1 MGQLKCTFSDC
12 AARRPQWDQHGCHSW
27 REASKLGR
35 IIYKDEVDARSRRR
49 TTSALKE
56 GNGKMLVVTTGVLLA
71 TWLLIAPACLWAQNG
86 AVLEV
91 GKFSASQVGQA
102 MPDGWK
108 PLTFK
113 KIPKHTSYEVVK
125 DGDVT
130 IVKAVS
136 EASASG
142 LTKPVVID
150 PKEYPI
156 VRWRW
161 KIDNVL
167 KGSDVTLKEG
177 DDFPARLYITF
188 AYDPDKVSFG
198 KKLKFKAGQAI
209 FGDIPIGA
217 LNYVWETKAPVGTII
232 DNAYTDFVKMVMV
245 ESGTQKVGM
254 WIDEERN
261 IYEDYKKAFGEEP
274 PMINGV
280 AIMSDTDNT
289 KERATAYYGDI
300 VFRNQRRRCP
310 DDLVPRSGT

>member
-1 MGQLKCTFSDC
+1 MTQ
-12 AARRPQWDQHGCHSW
+12 
-27 REASKLGR
+27 GR
-35 IIYKDEVDARSRRR
+35 
-49 TTSALKE
+49 ALHRVW
-56 GNGKMLVVTTGVLLA
+56 LVGVG
-71 TWLLIAPACLWAQNG
+71 LLIAPACLWAQSG

-91 GKFSASQVGQA
+91 GKFSASQVGTA
-102 MPDGWK
+102 LPDGWK

-113 KIPKHTSYEVVK
+113 KIPKYTSYEVVK
-125 DGDVT
+125 DGGVT
-130 IVKAVS
+130 VVKAVS

-167 KGSDVTLKEG
+167 QRSDVALKEG

-188 AYDPDKVSFG
+188 EYDPDKVSFG
-198 KKLKFKAGQAI
+198 KKLKFKAGRAL
-209 FGDIPIGA
+209 FGDIPIAA
-217 LNYVWETKAPVGTII
+217 LNYIWDTKAPVGTIVE
-232 DNAYTDFVKMVMV
+232 NAYTDFAKMVIV
-245 ESGTQKVGM
+245 ESGAQNVGI
-254 WIDEERN
+254 WVDEERN

-289 KERATAYYGDI
+289 KEQATAYYGDI
-300 VFRNQRRRCP
+300 VFQKSVKASSR
-310 DDLVPRSGT
+310 

>member
-1 MGQLKCTFSDC
+1 M
-12 AARRPQWDQHGCHSW
+12 
-27 REASKLGR
+27 
-35 IIYKDEVDARSRRR
+35 
-49 TTSALKE
+49 
-56 GNGKMLVVTTGVLLA
+56 VVAKGVLLT
-71 TWLLIAPACLWAQNG
+71 TWLLIAPVCLWAQNES
-86 AVLEV
+86 VLEV
-91 GKFSASQVGQA
+91 GKFSAGQVGQA

-130 IVKAVS
+130 VVKAVS

-142 LTKPVVID
+142 LTKEVKID
-150 PKEYPI
+150 PKEFP
-156 VRWRW
+156 VVQWRW
-161 KIDNVL
+161 KVDNLL
-167 KGSDVTLKEG
+167 KHSDATRKDG
-177 DDFPARLYITF
+177 DDYPARLYITF
-188 AYDPDKVSFG
+188 EYDPDKVSLG
-198 KKLKFKAGQAI
+198 KKLKFKAGQVI

-217 LNYVWETKAPVGTII
+217 INYVWETKTPVGTIVE
-232 DNAYTDFVKMVMV
+232 NAYTDFVKMVVV
-245 ESGTQKVGM
+245 ESGPQKIGM

-300 VFRNQRRRCP
+300 LFKKAAQ
-310 DDLVPRSGT
+310 

>member
-1 MGQLKCTFSDC
+1 MQ
-12 AARRPQWDQHGCHSW
+12 AW
-27 REASKLGR
+27 RHP
-35 IIYKDEVDARSRRR
+35 DV
-49 TTSALKE
+49 
-56 GNGKMLVVTTGVLLA
+56 
-71 TWLLIAPACLWAQNG
+71 WLCCLWHAWLG
-86 AVLEV
+86 AERVAVLEV
-91 GKFSASQVGQA
+91 GSFLPSPVGQA
-102 MPDGWK
+102 LPDGWK

-125 DGDVT
+125 DGGVT

-142 LTKPVVID
+142 LTKPVTID
-150 PKEYPI
+150 PKEFPI

-161 KIDNVL
+161 KIENVL
-167 KGSDVTLKEG
+167 KHSDVTIKDG

-198 KKLKFKAGQAI
+198 KKLKFKAGQAL
-209 FGDIPIGA
+209 FGDIPIAA
-217 LNYVWETKAPVGTII
+217 LNYIWETKTPVGTIVE
-232 DNAYTDFVKMVMV
+232 NAYTDFAKMVIV
-245 ESGTQKVGM
+245 ESGAQKVGM

-289 KERATAYYGDI
+289 KEQATAYYGDI
-300 VFRNQRRRCP
+300 VFQRSVRSIGSMTVPTCDHNERAGLFRAGPFMDTIAHEVGARIRNE
-310 DDLVPRSGT
+310 GY

>member
-1 MGQLKCTFSDC
+1 MEGSFRGVKSFDS
-12 AARRPQWDQHGCHSW
+12 
-27 REASKLGR
+27 
-35 IIYKDEVDARSRRR
+35 RSRRR

-56 GNGKMLVVTTGVLLA
+56 GNGKMLVTTGILLA
-71 TWLLIAPACLWAQNG
+71 TWLLIAPVCLWAESG

-91 GKFSASQVGQA
+91 GKFSARQVGQA
-102 MPDGWK
+102 LPDGWK

-125 DGDVT
+125 DGGVT

-150 PKEYPI
+150 PKEFPI
-156 VRWRW
+156 VQWRW

-198 KKLKFKAGQAI
+198 KKLKYKAGQVI

-217 LNYVWETKAPVGTII
+217 INYVWEAKTPVGTII
-232 DNAYTDFVKMVMV
+232 DNAYTDFVKMVVV
-245 ESGTQKVGM
+245 ESGTQNVGM

-261 IYEDYKKAFGEEP
+261 IFEDYKKAFGEEP

-300 VFRNQRRRCP
+300 MFKKVAQ
-310 DDLVPRSGT
+310 

>member
-1 MGQLKCTFSDC
+1 
-12 AARRPQWDQHGCHSW
+12 
-27 REASKLGR
+27 
-35 IIYKDEVDARSRRR
+35 
-49 TTSALKE
+49 
-56 GNGKMLVVTTGVLLA
+56 MLVVPGVLLA
-71 TWLLIAPACLWAQNG
+71 AWLLIAPACLWAQSG

-91 GKFSASQVGQA
+91 GKFSASQVGTA
-102 MPDGWK
+102 LPDGWK

-125 DGDVT
+125 DGGVT

-136 EASASG
+136 DASASG
-142 LTKPVVID
+142 LIKPVVID

-167 KGSDVTLKEG
+167 QHSDVALKEG
-177 DDFPARLYITF
+177 DDYPARLYITF
-188 AYDPDKVSFG
+188 EYDPDRVSFG
-198 KKLKFKAGQAI
+198 KKLKFKAGQAL
-209 FGDIPIGA
+209 FGDIPIAA
-217 LNYVWETKAPVGTII
+217 LNYIWETKTPVDTIVE
-232 DNAYTDFVKMVMV
+232 NAYTDFAKMVIV

-289 KERATAYYGDI
+289 KEQATAYYGDI
-300 VFRNQRRRCP
+300 VFQKSVKASSR
-310 DDLVPRSGT
+310 

>member
-1 MGQLKCTFSDC
+1 MQSRPLAGPRTQPTSGGTKRRVSLGSADSTMS
-12 AARRPQWDQHGCHSW
+12 AREEGN
-27 REASKLGR
+27 SKLLT
-35 IIYKDEVDARSRRR
+35 V
-49 TTSALKE
+49 
-56 GNGKMLVVTTGVLLA
+56 TGVLLA
-71 TWLLIAPACLWAQNG
+71 TWLLIAPACLWAQSG

-91 GKFSASQVGQA
+91 GKFSTSRVGQA

-125 DGDVT
+125 DGGVT
-130 IVKAVS
+130 IVKAIS

-161 KIDNVL
+161 KVDNVL

-198 KKLKFKAGQAI
+198 KKLKFKAGQVI

-217 LNYVWETKAPVGTII
+217 INYVWETKAPVGTII
-232 DNAYTDFVKMVMV
+232 DNAYTDFVKMVVV
-245 ESGTQKVGM
+245 ESGPQKIGM

-261 IYEDYKKAFGEEP
+261 IYDDYKKAFGEEP

-289 KERATAYYGDI
+289 KEQVTAYYGDI
-300 VFRNQRRRCP
+300 VF
-310 DDLVPRSGT
+310 VKAK

>member
-1 MGQLKCTFSDC
+1 MERSEWKFVLNAMQMRADVVAFL
-12 AARRPQWDQHGCHSW
+12 ARRVEEGMGPDDLLCSRNARSRTPLVERAQWKIIQPPSPKRG
-27 REASKLGR
+27 RASLVGSC
-35 IIYKDEVDARSRRR
+35 DARSRRR

-56 GNGKMLVVTTGVLLA
+56 GSGGMLVSASVFLLA
-71 TWLLIAPACLWAQNG
+71 VLLIAPASLVAESPS
-86 AVLEV
+86 VIEV
-91 GKFSASQVGQA
+91 AKFSSGTVGQA

-125 DGDVT
+125 DGGVT

-150 PKEYPI
+150 PKEFPI

-188 AYDPDKVSFG
+188 AYDPTKSASERSLSSRLG
-198 KKLKFKAGQAI
+198 RRCSAI
-209 FGDIPIGA
+209 FP
-217 LNYVWETKAPVGTII
+217 L
-232 DNAYTDFVKMVMV
+232 
-245 ESGTQKVGM
+245 
-254 WIDEERN
+254 
-261 IYEDYKKAFGEEP
+261 P
-274 PMINGV
+274 P
-280 AIMSDTDNT
+280 
-289 KERATAYYGDI
+289 
-300 VFRNQRRRCP
+300 
-310 DDLVPRSGT
+310 

>member
-1 MGQLKCTFSDC
+1 MRADVVDFR
-12 AARRPQWDQHGCHSW
+12 ARRTRTVERCSF
-27 REASKLGR
+27 
-35 IIYKDEVDARSRRR
+35 DARSRSR
-49 TTSALKE
+49 TTPALKD
-56 GNGKMLVVTTGVLLA
+56 GNGRVLVPMGVLLA
-71 TWLLIAPACLWAQNG
+71 TWLLIAPACLWAQSG

-102 MPDGWK
+102 MPDGWN
-108 PLTFK
+108 PLTFT
-113 KIPKHTSYEVVK
+113 KIPKHTSYEVVQ
-125 DGDVT
+125 DGGVT

-142 LTKPVVID
+142 LIKPVLID
-150 PKEYPI
+150 PKQYPI

-167 KGSDVTLKEG
+167 QHSDVALKEG

-188 AYDPDKVSFG
+188 AYDPNKVSFG
-198 KKLKFKAGQAI
+198 KKLKFKAGQAL
-209 FGDIPIGA
+209 FGDIPIAA
-217 LNYVWETKAPVGTII
+217 LNYIWETKTPVGTIVE
-232 DNAYTDFVKMVMV
+232 NAYTDFAKMVIV

-289 KERATAYYGDI
+289 KEQATAYYGDI
-300 VFRNQRRRCP
+300 VFQKSVKASSR
-310 DDLVPRSGT
+310 